1 MLIIFQP
8 NNSFCGVID
17 LQVIE
22 MQAAVHGCSATVDF
36 MEETMRPYPPT
47 MNDEDLYQHAKRV
60 AEALL
65 GKPNVMLS
73 SSCMGA
79 EDFSFYSQK
88 MAALF
93 FTIGTY
99 NETIKSGKPIHSPYF
114 AIDEGALPI
123 GAAFHAAVAI
133 SFLDAL

>member
-1 MLIIFQP
+1 MCL
-8 NNSFCGVID
+8 SFSNQITPSGVIG

-47 MNDEDLYQHAKRV
+47 INDKDLYQHAKRV

-73 SSCMGA
+73 SSCMAA

-88 MAALF
+88 MAALLF
-93 FTIGTY
+93 EIGTY
-99 NETIKSGKPIHSPYF
+99 NETIKSGKSLHSPYF
-114 AIDEGALPI
+114 VIDEEALPI